1 MNAREDY
8 IRSISTPPTS
18 GIGPAGMGGAA
29 FQPTSNPS
37 GAGFTTPPPSSGGN
51 NNNNNNNNNNQLDNL
66 VLAPPSDTGS
76 GASGGQSTPFYGVG
90 LDTFG
95 NITGSN
101 IGQGGMDNVFD
112 LMEDDPAGGFNAY
125 YDNLKKG
132 ESPNVNTGFDFNP
145 SGMDLPLLGAEK
157 GPGVGY
163 YGNDFSITMPD
174 FNELQVQKNLG
185 SGTLTGTY
193 GNDGYNINY
202 EMPLGNAQ
210 GGPISKYNEGGPVID
225 QSGIMGIYDYA
236 EGGSVDPSDFRTI
249 IKILEAGGNPDEYM
263 ADGGPAKKKGGI
275 LEAFKNLL
283 KKIDPNNFMPYP
295 FGPMDENE
303 GVPPQASPPELR
315 DIPPTMEAAEGG
327 PVDSPDK
334 EQNKEMGDRQL
345 GETGAQQKPMSP
357 PPMPKSFGATRDN
370 PMDQLEAFR
379 NAPVHV
385 DPPNIGFFGEMIPA
399 PLFDRAMKYL
409 DSLPPSERTL
419 MEEMIQRGIFQKRQQ
434 EMLEMQ
440 DKMEAQP
447 TMMEA

>member
-1 MNAREDY
+1 MVDARSAYLKTKNA
-8 IRSISTPPTS
+8 PPTS

-51 NNNNNNNNNNQLDNL
+51 NNNNNNNNNMDSI

-90 LDTFG
+90 LDSFR

-101 IGQGGMDNVFD
+101 IGQGGMDNVFT
-112 LMEDDPAGGFNAY
+112 LMQDDPAGGFNAY

-132 ESPNVNTGFDFNP
+132 ESPNVNTGFNILDPSLTIGGTTIKPTGSFSNP
-145 SGMDLPLLGAEK
+145 GLGFETGMGGGTL
-157 GPGVGY
+157 
-163 YGNDFSITMPD
+163 S
-174 FNELQVQKNLG
+174 G
-185 SGTLTGTY
+185 SGNLDGTF
-193 GNDGYNINY
+193 NLFY
-202 EMPLGNAQ
+202 ERPLGNAQ

-263 ADGGPAKKKGGI
+263 AEGGPAKKKGGI
-275 LEAFKNLL
+275 LDAL
-283 KKIDPNNFMPYP
+283 KKFLNKIDPNNFMPYP
-295 FGPMDENE
+295 FGPMDKNE
-303 GVPPQASPPELR
+303 ERTPSAPPPELR

-345 GETGAQQKPMSP
+345 GEMGATQKPMSP

-370 PMDQLEAFR
+370 PLDQLEAFR

-399 PLFDRAMKYL
+399 PIFDRAMKYL

>member
-8 IRSISTPPTS
+8 IRSKNTPPTA

-37 GAGFTTPPPSSGGN
+37 GPGFTTPPPDTGGGGGGGN
-51 NNNNNNNNNNQLDNL
+51 DNNNQLDNL
-66 VLAPPSDTGS
+66 VLAPPSETGS
-76 GASGGQSTPFYGVG
+76 GASGGQSAPFYGVG
-90 LDTFG
+90 LDSFR

-101 IGQGGMDNVFD
+101 IGQGGMDNVFN
-112 LMEDDPAGGFNAY
+112 LMENDPAGGFNTY
-125 YDNLKKG
+125 YNNLSKG
-132 ESPNVNTGFDFNP
+132 ESPNLNTGFNILDPSFTIGGTTIKPEGSFSNP
-145 SGMDLPLLGAEK
+145 GIGFETDM
-157 GPGVGY
+157 
-163 YGNDFSITMPD
+163 YGGTLS
-174 FNELQVQKNLG
+174 G
-185 SGTLTGTY
+185 SGNLDGT
-193 GNDGYNINY
+193 YNINY
-202 EMPLGNAQ
+202 DKQ
-210 GGPISKYNEGGPVID
+210 FNEGGPVID
-225 QSGIMGIYDYA
+225 QSGIMSIYDYA
-236 EGGSVDPSDFRTI
+236 EGGSVIDPSDFRTI
-249 IKILEAGGNPDEYM
+249 IKILEAGGDPDEYM

-275 LEAFKNLL
+275 LDAL
-283 KKIDPNNFMPYP
+283 KKFLNKLDPNNFMPYP

-303 GVPPQASPPELR
+303 GIPPQAPPPELR

-327 PVDSPDK
+327 PVDSPDR
-334 EQNKEMGDRQL
+334 EQKKEMGDRQL
-345 GETGAQQKPMSP
+345 GEMGAQQKPMSP

-379 NAPVHV
+379 NAPMHV

>member
-1 MNAREDY
+1 MVDARSAYLKTKNA
-8 IRSISTPPTS
+8 PPTS

-51 NNNNNNNNNNQLDNL
+51 NNNNNNNNNMDSI

-90 LDTFG
+90 LDSFR

-101 IGQGGMDNVFD
+101 IGQGGMDNVFT
-112 LMEDDPAGGFNAY
+112 LMQDDPAGGFNAY

-132 ESPNVNTGFDFNP
+132 ESPNVNTGFNILDPSLTIGGTTIKPTGSFSNP
-145 SGMDLPLLGAEK
+145 GLGFETDLYGGTFSGQGNLDGTFDL
-157 GPGVGY
+157 
-163 YGNDFSITMPD
+163 
-174 FNELQVQKNLG
+174 
-185 SGTLTGTY
+185 
-193 GNDGYNINY
+193 NY
-202 EMPLGNAQ
+202 TK
-210 GGPISKYNEGGPVID
+210 SYNEGGPVID

-263 ADGGPAKKKGGI
+263 AEGGPAKKKGGI
-275 LEAFKNLL
+275 LDAL
-283 KKIDPNNFMPYP
+283 KKFLNKIDPNNFMPYP
-295 FGPMDENE
+295 FGPMDKNE
-303 GVPPQASPPELR
+303 DGTPMTPPQAPPRELR

-345 GETGAQQKPMSP
+345 GEMGATQKPMSP
-357 PPMPKSFGATRDN
+357 PPMPKSFGATREN
-370 PMDQLEAFR
+370 VAEQLEAYR

-385 DPPNIGFFGEMIPA
+385 DPPNIGFFGEQIPA

-409 DSLPPSERTL
+409 EGLEPSERAVV
-419 MEEMIQRGIFQKRQQ
+419 EEMIRGTIQQKQMQ
-434 EMLEMQ
+434 EMQEAEDM
-440 DKMEAQP
+440 MESAIP
-447 TMMEA
+447 TMGA

>member
-8 IRSISTPPTS
+8 IRSINTPPTA

-37 GAGFTTPPPSSGGN
+37 GAGFTTPPPDTGGGGGNDN
-51 NNNNNNNNNNQLDNL
+51 NNNNMDNI
-66 VLAPPSDTGS
+66 VLAPPGETGS

-90 LDTFG
+90 LDSFR

-101 IGQGGMDNVFD
+101 IGQGGMDNVFN
-112 LMEDDPAGGFNAY
+112 LMEDAPATGFNDY
-125 YDNLKKG
+125 YNNLQLG
-132 ESPNVNTGFDFNP
+132 DSANVNTGFNILDPSLTIGGTTIKPEGSLSNP
-145 SGMDLPLLGAEK
+145 GLGFETDM
-157 GPGVGY
+157 
-163 YGNDFSITMPD
+163 YGGTLS
-174 FNELQVQKNLG
+174 G
-185 SGTLTGTY
+185 SGNLDGTF
-193 GNDGYNINY
+193 NLNYNK
-202 EMPLGNAQ
+202 AF
-210 GGPISKYNEGGPVID
+210 NEGGPVID
-225 QSGIMGIYDYA
+225 QRGIMGIYDYA

-275 LEAFKNLL
+275 LDAL
-283 KKIDPNNFMPYP
+283 KKFLNKLDPNNFMPYP
-295 FGPMDENE
+295 FGPMDKNE
-303 GVPPQASPPELR
+303 DGTPMTPPQAPPPELR
-315 DIPPTMEAAEGG
+315 DIPPTMEAAKGG
-327 PVDSPDK
+327 PVDSPDR
-334 EQNKEMGDRQL
+334 EQKKEMGDRQL
-345 GETGAQQKPMSP
+345 GEMGAQQKPMSP
-357 PPMPKSFGATRDN
+357 PPMPKSFGATRDD
-370 PMDQLEAFR
+370 PLDQLEAFR

>member
-8 IRSISTPPTS
+8 IRSKNTPPTA

-37 GAGFTTPPPSSGGN
+37 GPGFTTPPPDTGGGGGN
-51 NNNNNNNNNNQLDNL
+51 DNNNQLDNL
-66 VLAPPSDTGS
+66 VLAPPSETGS
-76 GASGGQSTPFYGVG
+76 GASGGQSAPFYGVG
-90 LDTFG
+90 LDSFR

-101 IGQGGMDNVFD
+101 IGQGGMDNVFN
-112 LMEDDPAGGFNAY
+112 LMENDPAGGFNTY
-125 YDNLKKG
+125 YNNLSKG
-132 ESPNVNTGFDFNP
+132 ESPNLNTGFNILDPSFTIGGTTIKPEGSFSNP
-145 SGMDLPLLGAEK
+145 GIGFETDM
-157 GPGVGY
+157 
-163 YGNDFSITMPD
+163 YGGTLS
-174 FNELQVQKNLG
+174 G
-185 SGTLTGTY
+185 SGNLDGT
-193 GNDGYNINY
+193 YNINY
-202 EMPLGNAQ
+202 DKQ
-210 GGPISKYNEGGPVID
+210 FNEGGPVID
-225 QSGIMGIYDYA
+225 QSGIMSIYDYA
-236 EGGSVDPSDFRTI
+236 EGGSVIDPSDFRTI
-249 IKILEAGGNPDEYM
+249 IKILEAGGDPDEYM

-275 LEAFKNLL
+275 LDAL
-283 KKIDPNNFMPYP
+283 KKFLNKLDPNNFMPYP

-303 GVPPQASPPELR
+303 GIPPQAPPPELR

-327 PVDSPDK
+327 PVDSPDR
-334 EQNKEMGDRQL
+334 EQKKEMGDRQL
-345 GETGAQQKPMSP
+345 GEMGAQQKPMSP

-379 NAPVHV
+379 NAPMHV

>member
-1 MNAREDY
+1 
-8 IRSISTPPTS
+8 
-18 GIGPAGMGGAA
+18 MGGAA

-37 GAGFTTPPPSSGGN
+37 GPGFTTPPPDTGGGGGN
-51 NNNNNNNNNNQLDNL
+51 DNNNQLDNL
-66 VLAPPSDTGS
+66 VLAPPSETGS
-76 GASGGQSTPFYGVG
+76 GASGGQSAPFYGVG
-90 LDTFG
+90 LDSFR

-101 IGQGGMDNVFD
+101 IGQGGMDNVFN
-112 LMEDDPAGGFNAY
+112 LMENDPAGGFNTY
-125 YDNLKKG
+125 YNNLSKG
-132 ESPNVNTGFDFNP
+132 ESPNLNTGFNILDPSFTIGGTTIKPEGSFSNP
-145 SGMDLPLLGAEK
+145 GIGFETDM
-157 GPGVGY
+157 
-163 YGNDFSITMPD
+163 YGGTLS
-174 FNELQVQKNLG
+174 G
-185 SGTLTGTY
+185 SGNLDGT
-193 GNDGYNINY
+193 YNINY
-202 EMPLGNAQ
+202 DKQ
-210 GGPISKYNEGGPVID
+210 FNEGGPVID
-225 QSGIMGIYDYA
+225 QSGIMSIYDYA
-236 EGGSVDPSDFRTI
+236 EGGSVIDPSDFRTI
-249 IKILEAGGNPDEYM
+249 IKILEAGGDPDEYM

-275 LEAFKNLL
+275 LDAL
-283 KKIDPNNFMPYP
+283 KKFLNKLDPNNFMPYP

-303 GVPPQASPPELR
+303 GIPPQAPPPELR

-327 PVDSPDK
+327 PVDSPDR
-334 EQNKEMGDRQL
+334 EQKKEMGDRQL
-345 GETGAQQKPMSP
+345 GEMGAQQKPMSP

-379 NAPVHV
+379 NAPMHV

>member
-1 MNAREDY
+1 MVDARSAYLKTKNA
-8 IRSISTPPTS
+8 PPTS

-37 GAGFTTPPPSSGGN
+37 GAGFTTPPPDTGGGGGNDN
-51 NNNNNNNNNNQLDNL
+51 NNNMDSI
-66 VLAPPSDTGS
+66 VLAPPSETGS

-90 LDTFG
+90 LDSFR

-101 IGQGGMDNVFD
+101 IGQGGMDNVFN

-125 YDNLKKG
+125 YNNLKKG

-202 EMPLGNAQ
+202 QMPSPFA
-210 GGPISKYNEGGPVID
+210 EGGPVID

-275 LEAFKNLL
+275 LEFFKNLI

-295 FGPMDENE
+295 FGPMDKNE
-303 GVPPQASPPELR
+303 GVPPQAPPPELR
-315 DIPPTMEAAEGG
+315 DIPPTMEAAKGG
-327 PVDSPDK
+327 PVDSPDR

-357 PPMPKSFGATRDN
+357 PPMPKSFGATRED
-370 PMDQLEAFR
+370 PLDQLEAFR

>member
-8 IRSISTPPTS
+8 IRSKNTPPTA

-37 GAGFTTPPPSSGGN
+37 GPGFTTPPPDTGGGGGGGN
-51 NNNNNNNNNNQLDNL
+51 DNNNQLDNL
-66 VLAPPSDTGS
+66 VLAPPSETGS
-76 GASGGQSTPFYGVG
+76 GASGGQSAPFYGVG
-90 LDTFG
+90 LDSFR

-101 IGQGGMDNVFD
+101 IGQGGMDNVFN
-112 LMEDDPAGGFNAY
+112 LMENDPAGGFNTY
-125 YDNLKKG
+125 YNNLSKG
-132 ESPNVNTGFDFNP
+132 ESPNLNTGFNILDPSFTIGGTTIKPEGSFSNP
-145 SGMDLPLLGAEK
+145 GIGFETDM
-157 GPGVGY
+157 
-163 YGNDFSITMPD
+163 YGGTLS
-174 FNELQVQKNLG
+174 G
-185 SGTLTGTY
+185 SGNLDGT
-193 GNDGYNINY
+193 YNINY
-202 EMPLGNAQ
+202 DKQ
-210 GGPISKYNEGGPVID
+210 FNEGGPVID
-225 QSGIMGIYDYA
+225 QSGIMSIYDYA
-236 EGGSVDPSDFRTI
+236 EGGSVIDPSDFRTI
-249 IKILEAGGNPDEYM
+249 IKILEAGGDPSEYM
-263 ADGGPAKKKGGI
+263 AEGGPAKKKGGI
-275 LEAFKNLL
+275 LEALKNFLN
-283 KKIDPNNFMPYP
+283 KIDPNNFMPYP

-303 GVPPQASPPELR
+303 GIPPQAPPPELR

-327 PVDSPDK
+327 PVDSPDR
-334 EQNKEMGDRQL
+334 EQKKEMGDRQL
-345 GETGAQQKPMSP
+345 GEMGAQQKPMSP

-379 NAPVHV
+379 NAPMHV

>member
-8 IRSISTPPTS
+8 IRSKNTPPTA

-37 GAGFTTPPPSSGGN
+37 GPGFTTPPPDTGGGGGGGN
-51 NNNNNNNNNNQLDNL
+51 DNNNQLDNL
-66 VLAPPSDTGS
+66 VLAPPSETGS
-76 GASGGQSTPFYGVG
+76 GASGGQSAPFYGVG
-90 LDTFG
+90 LDSFR

-101 IGQGGMDNVFD
+101 IGQGGMDNVFN
-112 LMEDDPAGGFNAY
+112 LMENDPAGGFNTY
-125 YDNLKKG
+125 YNNLSKG
-132 ESPNVNTGFDFNP
+132 ESPNLNTGFNILDPSFTIGGTTIKPEGSFSNP
-145 SGMDLPLLGAEK
+145 GIGFETDM
-157 GPGVGY
+157 
-163 YGNDFSITMPD
+163 YGGTLS
-174 FNELQVQKNLG
+174 G
-185 SGTLTGTY
+185 SGNLDGT
-193 GNDGYNINY
+193 YNINY
-202 EMPLGNAQ
+202 DKQ
-210 GGPISKYNEGGPVID
+210 FNEGGPVID
-225 QSGIMGIYDYA
+225 QSGIMSIYDYA
-236 EGGSVDPSDFRTI
+236 EGGSVIDPSDFRTI
-249 IKILEAGGNPDEYM
+249 IKILEAGGDPDEYM

-275 LEAFKNLL
+275 LDAL
-283 KKIDPNNFMPYP
+283 KKFLNKLDPNNFMPYP

-303 GVPPQASPPELR
+303 GIPPQAPPPELR

-327 PVDSPDK
+327 PVDSPDR
-334 EQNKEMGDRQL
+334 EQKKEMGDRQL
-345 GETGAQQKPMSP
+345 GEMGAQQKPMSP

-379 NAPVHV
+379 NAPMHV

-419 MEEMIQRGIFQKRQQ
+419 MEEMIQRGIFQKRKQ

-440 DKMEAQP
+440 DKMESQP

>member
-1 MNAREDY
+1 MVDARSAYLRTKNA
-8 IRSISTPPTS
+8 PPTA

-37 GAGFTTPPPSSGGN
+37 GAGFTTPPPDTGGGGGNDN
-51 NNNNNNNNNNQLDNL
+51 NNNMDSI
-66 VLAPPSDTGS
+66 VMAPPSETGS

-90 LDTFG
+90 LDSFR

-101 IGQGGMDNVFD
+101 IGQGGMDNVFT
-112 LMEDDPAGGFNAY
+112 LMENDPAGGFNSY
-125 YDNLKKG
+125 YNNLSKG
-132 ESPNVNTGFDFNP
+132 ESPNVNTGFNIDGLSGPKTGLDLNP
-145 SGMDLPLLGAEK
+145 IG
-157 GPGVGY
+157 GVGY
-163 YGNDFSITMPD
+163 TGDNFSFGLDVDP
-174 FNELQVQKNLG
+174 NLNLG
-185 SGTLTGTY
+185 NMTMNPSLDAKFQY
-193 GNDGYNINY
+193 
-202 EMPLGNAQ
+202 
-210 GGPISKYNEGGPVID
+210 SFNEGGPVID
-225 QSGIMGIYDYA
+225 QSGIMSIYDYA
-236 EGGSVDPSDFRTI
+236 EGGPVVDPSDFRTI
-249 IKILEAGGNPDEYM
+249 IKILEAGGDPSEYM

-275 LEAFKNLL
+275 LDALKKFL

-295 FGPMDENE
+295 FGPRIDLDKNE
-303 GVPPQASPPELR
+303 DGTPDYFPEQELR

-327 PVDSPDK
+327 PVDSPDR
-334 EQNKEMGDRQL
+334 EQKKEMGDRQL
-345 GETGAQQKPMSP
+345 GEMGAQQKPMSP

-379 NAPVHV
+379 NAPMHV

-440 DKMEAQP
+440 DKMEAEP

>member
-1 MNAREDY
+1 MVDARSAYLKTKNA
-8 IRSISTPPTS
+8 PPTS

-37 GAGFTTPPPSSGGN
+37 GAGFTTPPPDTGGGGGNDN
-51 NNNNNNNNNNQLDNL
+51 NNNMDSI
-66 VLAPPSDTGS
+66 VLAPPSETGS

-90 LDTFG
+90 LDSFR

-101 IGQGGMDNVFD
+101 IGQGGMDNVFS

-132 ESPNVNTGFDFNP
+132 ESPNVNTGFNILDPSFTIGGATIKPEGSLSNP
-145 SGMDLPLLGAEK
+145 GLGFETDM
-157 GPGVGY
+157 
-163 YGNDFSITMPD
+163 YGGTLS
-174 FNELQVQKNLG
+174 G
-185 SGTLTGTY
+185 SGNLDGTF
-193 GNDGYNINY
+193 DINF
-202 EMPLGNAQ
+202 NKQ
-210 GGPISKYNEGGPVID
+210 FNQGGPVID

-275 LEAFKNLL
+275 LEFFKNLI

-295 FGPMDENE
+295 FGPMDKNE
-303 GVPPQASPPELR
+303 GVPPQAPPPELR
-315 DIPPTMEAAEGG
+315 DIPPTMEAAKGG
-327 PVDSPDK
+327 PVDSPDR

-357 PPMPKSFGATRDN
+357 PPMPKSFGATRED
-370 PMDQLEAFR
+370 PLDQLEAFR